1 MKFNMK
7 QLIRLVS
14 EETYEIYTGICI
26 DIESSIDK
34 YIEIID
40 EELEKDVNVSL
51 DEIFSNPNAKIIVI
65 PKYKEQLS
73 KLIIKLA
80 ELEMNLPNHIRD
92 RNKLMATHRGIVL
105 LRHKII
111 EQGKQHIQDSYNN
124 LVSAVEEY
132 YISKSAAVRHRNVI
146 ENMKSLE
153 ELKALSN
160 VKVFYEDSSS
170 STDLFSDFLKNA
182 YSTEKD
188 TLEENT
194 SSNSITTS
202 KIFDWK
208 DMEKL
213 ALQNKFDYKSSNGD
227 HRIYERASD
236 GKIVIIPAHKLGI
249 GLSLKIQ
256 KDILI

>member
-26 DIESSIDK
+26 DIESSIDR

-51 DEIFSNPNAKIIVI
+51 DEIFSNPNAKVIVI

-92 RNKLMATHRGIVL
+92 RNKLMVTHRGIVL

-132 YISKSAAVRHRNVI
+132 YISKSAAVRHRNTI
-146 ENMKSLE
+146 ENL
-153 ELKALSN
+153 
-160 VKVFYEDSSS
+160 
-170 STDLFSDFLKNA
+170 
-182 YSTEKD
+182 
-188 TLEENT
+188 
-194 SSNSITTS
+194 
-202 KIFDWK
+202 
-208 DMEKL
+208 
-213 ALQNKFDYKSSNGD
+213 
-227 HRIYERASD
+227 
-236 GKIVIIPAHKLGI
+236 
-249 GLSLKIQ
+249 
-256 KDILI
+256 